1 MKTTKDKNEKRVKD
15 LRINL
20 KKVIE
25 QELENLPDHLKQ
37 LDPLE
42 RVNIIV
48 KLLPYV
54 FPKVN
59 TVHYKEGEPFNGF
72 EF

>member
-1 MKTTKDKNEKRVKD
+1 MKITQKKGEIRVKD

-20 KKVIE
+20 KQVIE
-25 QELENLPDHLKQ
+25 EELEKLPDHLKQ

-42 RVNIIV
+42 RVNVIV

-59 TVHYKEGEPFNGF
+59 TVHYKEDESFNGF

>member
-1 MKTTKDKNEKRVKD
+1 MKSTKNKNDIRVKD
-15 LRINL
+15 LRGNL
-20 KKVIE
+20 KQVIAE
-25 QELENLPDHLKQ
+25 ELEKLPDHLKQ

-42 RVNIIV
+42 RVNVIA

-72 EF
+72 EY